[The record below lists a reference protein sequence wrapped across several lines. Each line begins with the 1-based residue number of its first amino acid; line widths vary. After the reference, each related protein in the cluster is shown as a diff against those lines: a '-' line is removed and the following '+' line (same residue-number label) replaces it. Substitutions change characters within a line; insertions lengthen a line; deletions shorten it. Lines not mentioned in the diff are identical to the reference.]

1 MNKHLV
7 QRGDIWLAELA
18 VRDGDVIFG
27 TRPVVVVS
35 QDALNRH
42 ARIVTV
48 VPVTSAAKRPL
59 PWHTPLSGHG
69 LRLPSVALAEQIT
82 TISQD
87 RLLCRL
93 GTLAGAPELRAI
105 EAALRRQT
113 RVA

>member
-18 VRDGDVIFG
+18 VRDGDAIFG
-27 TRPVVVVS
+27 TRPVVVS

-105 EAALRRQT
+105 EAALRRQI